1 MSNDTLGSIEVREMR
16 LRWAMLLRSWG
27 HIPLPLAPQT
37 KRPIVDNWP
46 AFPMPTEAMLRSWIL
61 ERGLN
66 YGVLCGE
73 RSNNLVVV
81 DFDNIEAYR
90 AWCRSAPPIETLT
103 VESARGV
110 HLYVS
115 LDELPPHK
123 LKMAQNAGDILTTG
137 AFVVAPYSIHPSGA
151 LYRVRRPE
159 HAIRRVESL
168 DVLELPIERKVS
180 PATAPRGDVA
190 LPSSPSVARIAGVVA
205 AFAAAVE
212 GTRNAMLLWSA
223 CRCFDEGM
231 SPSEVAATLMPVA
244 QQLGLLEREALA
256 TIASAEKQERRI
268 SIEKA
273 SSSGSRAKRR
283 LSPIERQ
290 QQRRKGR

>member
-1 MSNDTLGSIEVREMR
+1 MYDDNANGREVREQR
-16 LRWAMLLRSWG
+16 LRWALLLRSWG

-73 RSNNLVVV
+73 RSNNLVIV

-90 AWCRSAPPIETLT
+90 AWCRNAPLIETLT

-115 LDELPPHK
+115 LDELPAHK
-123 LKMAQNAGDILTTG
+123 AKMAQNAGDILTTG
-137 AFVVAPYSIHPSGA
+137 AFIVAPYSIHPSGA

-159 HAIRRVESL
+159 HAIRRFESL
-168 DVLELPIERKVS
+168 DVLELPLERKIS
-180 PATAPRGDVA
+180 QKTYAPRGREDVA
-190 LPSSPSVARIAGVVA
+190 LGGAPSMARIAGVVA
-205 AFAAAVE
+205 AFASAVE

-231 SPSEVAATLMPVA
+231 SAAEVEETLIPVA
-244 QQLGLLEREALA
+244 LSLGLLEREALA
-256 TIASAEKQERRI
+256 TIASAEKQERR
-268 SIEKA
+268 SPA
-273 SSSGSRAKRR
+273 AHALRPSRRR
-283 LSPIERQ
+283 LSPRERQ
-290 QQRRKGR
+290 QQRRRGR